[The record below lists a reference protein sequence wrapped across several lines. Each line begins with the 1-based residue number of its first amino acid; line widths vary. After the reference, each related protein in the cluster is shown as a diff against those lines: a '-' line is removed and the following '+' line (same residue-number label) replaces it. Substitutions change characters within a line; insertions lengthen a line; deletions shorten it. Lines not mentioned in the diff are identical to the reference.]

1 MKPIFRYIP
10 HNHLSKTVLSL
21 KIVFLNPSLARM
33 SEEDADVWDDPVDA
47 WTGPERDDVT
57 TRGQRA
63 AAVTVRGP

>member
-1 MKPIFRYIP
+1 
-10 HNHLSKTVLSL
+10 
-21 KIVFLNPSLARM
+21 M

-47 WTGPERDDVT
+47 WTGPERDHVT